1 MVCVLPGRASICPLP
16 LLSIQYTDM
25 PTYHHGLCAA
35 GEGQY
40 LPAAT
45 VEYLGG
51 AAARLAHHADRL
63 HSLLVGQTHHN
74 LKRTKIN
81 TRNTTVLSDIITV
94 VNISDVNSNESMNH
108 FCRYGTHIMN
118 MKFAQFFVIFSR
130 VRSGTVRNNI
140 KF

>member
-1 MVCVLPGRASICPLP
+1 MPTYHHGLCAAGEGQYLPAAIVEYLSNTLICLPIIMVCVLPGRAGICTLL

-25 PTYHHGLCAA
+25 PTYHHGLRAA

-81 TRNTTVLSDIITV
+81 T
-94 VNISDVNSNESMNH
+94 
-108 FCRYGTHIMN
+108 
-118 MKFAQFFVIFSR
+118 
-130 VRSGTVRNNI
+130 
-140 KF
+140 